1 MATVVSA
8 VAPRVVLR
16 RHRFTGTLGIAA
28 MLALWWLLAVT
39 VFKAGGAVPTPWAV
53 ARQAVGDGWSYF
65 GPNVTAT
72 SWEAVQGFLWGD
84 LIAIAV
90 AFLVLLVPWLE
101 RPAMQL
107 AVASYCLPIIA
118 VGPIL
123 TIVFSGQAPI
133 VALSALSV
141 FFTTV
146 IGTLLGLRAAD
157 PVTLDVITAYGGGR
171 WARLR
176 KVQVIAALP
185 GLISALKVAAP
196 AAFLGA
202 IIGEWLGSTQKGLG
216 VAMVAAQQYL
226 EPARTWA
233 VALMCGLIA
242 GIGYAIVAL
251 VGRFV
256 LPWVGQP
263 GSGGL

>member
-1 MATVVSA
+1 V
-8 VAPRVVLR
+8 
-16 RHRFTGTLGIAA
+16 
-28 MLALWWLLAVT
+28 
-39 VFKAGGAVPTPWAV
+39 
-53 ARQAVGDGWSYF
+53 
-65 GPNVTAT
+65 
-72 SWEAVQGFLWGD
+72 
-84 LIAIAV
+84 
-90 AFLVLLVPWLE
+90 VLLVPWLE

-157 PVTLDVITAYGGGR
+157 PVSLDLITAYGGGR

-176 KVQVIAALP
+176 KVQVVAALP
-185 GLISALKVAAP
+185 GIISALKVAAP

-202 IIGEWLGSTQKGLG
+202 IIGEWLGSTQRGLG

-226 EPARTWA
+226 QPARTWS
-233 VALMCGLIA
+233 VALMCGAIA
-242 GIGYAIVAL
+242 GIGYAVVAIA
-251 VGRFV
+251 GRFV
-256 LPWVGQP
+256 TPWVGGQ
-263 GSGGL
+263 GAGAA